1 MKRPKSVLPCL
12 LAVAGGFR
20 RILLAIADL
29 VWPLAGTC
37 WNVSEGIFAFKNNY
51 GAVESVFVAK
61 RNAFGVAEFLNA
73 GHAGS
78 ERLNVFRLEKRIG
91 DELVRAYGR

>member
-1 MKRPKSVLPCL
+1 MERPKSVLPCL
-12 LAVAGGFR
+12 LAVAGGFG